1 MIQLFVDVVFTE
13 SVPDSQEDETLRRQK
28 TKRSN
33 NETTIMNIMD
43 CAGREGGGLCR
54 EGGRGRGIS
63 IITTHTWSPTKK
75 FTKRSEEM
83 VFGGGGS
90 YHPSRVTII

>member
-43 CAGREGGGLCR
+43 CEGREGGG
-54 EGGRGRGIS
+54 GAFQS
-63 IITTHTWSPTKK
+63 
-75 FTKRSEEM
+75 
-83 VFGGGGS
+83 
-90 YHPSRVTII
+90 